1 MRITSKNIVYIGFIL
16 IIFKYNMSYSLFS
29 LSSVMN
35 TMLMLVGIVCFLP
48 NLISYKYSIYE
59 FVFLIVAIM
68 YSLLIMKI
76 NSDDLMLLIFI
87 FCFGLWNT
95 DKQKLLDIFFIVTS
109 VSFICIVIYSICSG
123 EGLTLSAAYREEN
136 VFISRYTLGYS
147 HPNSLQGAYLRIVAS
162 FVLSSFCKTERKKK
176 YILLEVL
183 NIILFGLSNSR
194 AGFVVISIIL
204 LLSFFN
210 DIIIKIFKAKFFYI
224 LMSSLVIVVVCFTI
238 YATYNYYNKPILI
251 IINKII
257 TGRFQHANVFTSRYA
272 VSLLGTNISEL
283 SLHSTL
289 DCGIISTLLSYGIIG
304 FSIVLFIY
312 LFGVRKMWQNCD
324 YINMIVVLSCVIY
337 SVIESIYMN
346 PFVNIGMLTC
356 IYNCVNRKSVIKR
369 EYDILLKGK

>member
-59 FVFLIVAIM
+59 FAFLIVAIM

-76 NSDDLMLLIFI
+76 NSDDLMLLMVI

-162 FVLSSFCKTERKKK
+162 FVLSRFCKTERKKK

-204 LLSFFN
+204 LLSFFY

-238 YATYNYYNKPILI
+238 YATYNYYNNPILI
-251 IINKII
+251 IINRII

-283 SLHSTL
+283 SLHLTL

-324 YINMIVVLSCVIY
+324 YVNMIVVLSCVIY
-337 SVIESIYMN
+337 SAIESIYMN
-346 PFVNIGMLTC
+346 PFVNIGILTC
-356 IYNCVNRKSVIKR
+356 MYNCVNRKSVIKR

>member
-1 MRITSKNIVYIGFIL
+1 MRITSKNIVYIGFIF
-16 IIFKYNMSYSLFS
+16 IIFKYNMQYSLFP
-29 LSSVMN
+29 LSATMN
-35 TMLMLVGIVCFLP
+35 TLLMIVGIACFLP

-59 FVFLIVAIM
+59 FILLVVSIM
-68 YSLLIMKI
+68 YSFLIMKR
-76 NSDDLMLLIFI
+76 NSEDLILIIVI

-95 DKQKLLDIFFIVTS
+95 DKQMLLDVFFIVTS
-109 VSFICIVIYSICSG
+109 VCFIGIVIYSICSG
-123 EGLTLSAAYREEN
+123 DGLTLSAAYREEN
-136 VFISRYTLGYS
+136 VFITRYTLGYS

-162 FVLSSFCKTERKKK
+162 FVLSSFCETGRKKK
-176 YILLEVL
+176 YILLEAF
-183 NIILFGLSNSR
+183 NIILFELSNSR
-194 AGFVVISIIL
+194 AGFLVISIIL

-210 DIIIKIFKAKFFYI
+210 DIIIKIFKAKFFYT

-238 YATYNYYNKPILI
+238 YATYNYYNNPILI

-346 PFVNIGMLTC
+346 PFVNIGILTC
-356 IYNCVNRKSVIKR
+356 MYNCVNYKRFIK
-369 EYDILLKGK
+369 EINNN